1 MSVLLPCL
9 PPDWPGSRIP
19 AFSTMLLSCALRMC
33 ITSWLV
39 QLSRTTGRQSCGLSS
54 VVPPLWSRLM
64 VPFISS
70 TVITRAPSRASIS
83 LAHALSTSS
92 SACDIVFT
100 HSFVYP
106 SGPGD
111 LFAFKQLSTKL
122 LNSLSVTLPLSL
134 ALGSILVL
142 FLKTPAL
149 KRKLMSAKSSRPWRR
164 CVCRQQSSQKPVSCR
179 LGCS

>member
-1 MSVLLPCL
+1 
-9 PPDWPGSRIP
+9 
-19 AFSTMLLSCALRMC
+19 
-33 ITSWLV
+33 
-39 QLSRTTGRQSCGLSS
+39 
-54 VVPPLWSRLM
+54 M

-70 TVITRAPSRASIS
+70 TVITLAVSMASIS

-142 FLKTPAL
+142 LLNTPAL
-149 KRKLMSAKSSRPWRR
+149 KRKLMSATFSLPWRR
-164 CVCRQQSSQKPVSCR
+164 CVCCQHSSQKPVSCLLDCSCFSPSSLLATMTCGC
-179 LGCS
+179 LGAQPCCPHLAAGASPCA